1 MPRLFSSS
9 RHETDIRPS
18 LFSMASLMII
28 LLPTLLLS
36 LSTQKFTAL
45 PLSVAGSQSDLPQDP
60 NRLIQTLQL
69 TDKGD
74 GFLLKASVRS
84 TDVRAS
90 LEDLEERTWN
100 PTSLTELQTILQSL
114 KKIDPKHRRIEIL
127 PNPSRPTQ
135 EVVLWMDVV
144 SKNTEGE
151 LFPEIVIQSQP

>member
-1 MPRLFSSS
+1 
-9 RHETDIRPS
+9 
-18 LFSMASLMII
+18 MASLMII

-60 NRLIQTLQL
+60 NRRIQLLQL
-69 TDKGD
+69 TDED
-74 GFLLKASVRS
+74 GGFVLKASVRS

-90 LEDLEERTWN
+90 IEDLEERTWA
-100 PTSLTELQTILQSL
+100 PASLTELQTILQSL
-114 KKIDPKHRRIEIL
+114 KQIDPKHKRIEIL
-127 PNPSRPTQ
+127 PNPSRRTE

-144 SKNTEGE
+144 SKDAKGE